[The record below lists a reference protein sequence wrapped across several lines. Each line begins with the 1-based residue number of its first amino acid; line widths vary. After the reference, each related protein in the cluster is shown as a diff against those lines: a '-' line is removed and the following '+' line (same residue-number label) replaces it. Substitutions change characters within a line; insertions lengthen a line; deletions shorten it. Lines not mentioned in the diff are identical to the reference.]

1 MILVGFVISRTSLR
15 ILGGPGVV
23 PGEPINGGCFLG
35 ASWDGSRETL
45 GVFLELWGDLWVST
59 ERSEGCYFVGF
70 RWFSEVSC
78 FLMFFHRYLMAM

>member
-1 MILVGFVISRTSLR
+1 MASFRV
-15 ILGGPGVV
+15 LGGPGVV

-70 RWFSEVSC
+70 SWFSEVSC